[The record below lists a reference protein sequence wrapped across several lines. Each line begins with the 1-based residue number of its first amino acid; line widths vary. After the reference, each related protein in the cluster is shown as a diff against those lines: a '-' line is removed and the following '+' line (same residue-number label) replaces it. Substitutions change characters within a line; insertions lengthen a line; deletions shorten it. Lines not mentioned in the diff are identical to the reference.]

1 MKKLIFSLFIAA
13 ASFSAA
19 AQDPT
24 RTTLHLIGDSTMS
37 IKPNLYYPERGWGMA
52 LPGFMS
58 QELEILNHAANGR
71 STAEQRRQAEGNRHF
86 RPRPV

>member
-1 MKKLIFSLFIAA
+1 MKKLMLSLLIAA
-13 ASFSAA
+13 TSFAAS

-37 IKPNLYYPERGWGMA
+37 VKPNLYYPERGWGMA

-58 QELEILNHAANGR
+58 QELEILNLSLIHI
-71 STAEQRRQAEGNRHF
+71 
-86 RPRPV
+86 